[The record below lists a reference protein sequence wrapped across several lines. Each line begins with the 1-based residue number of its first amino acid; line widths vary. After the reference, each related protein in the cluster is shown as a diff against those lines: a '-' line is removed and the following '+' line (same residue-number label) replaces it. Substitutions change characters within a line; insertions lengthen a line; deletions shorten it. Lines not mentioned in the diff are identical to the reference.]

1 MDRNNKMA
9 IIGQKDSILPFN
21 AVGVETFPVTHYFE
35 AVETLKKV
43 ARSYSII
50 LITEDFAKKI
60 EDVIDRYRTKPYPI
74 ILPIPSAQGSTG
86 YGMKNISSNV
96 ERAIGVNILDIK

>member
-9 IIGQKDSILPFN
+9 IIGQKDNILPFK

-96 ERAIGVNILDIK
+96 ERAIGLNILDIK

>member
-9 IIGQKDSILPFN
+9 IIGQKDIILPFK
-21 AVGVETFPVTHYFE
+21 AVVVETFPVTQYFE